1 MEFRSVE
8 AIVRTLNAAAVEYL
22 IVGGLAVNAHG
33 FVRLTRDVDLVLRLG
48 PENADRGLR
57 ALLAIG
63 YRMSIPAEPAAFAD
77 AAVRARW
84 RDEKGMIVLK
94 LWSDEHPR
102 TPVDLFIHEP
112 FSFPEELARALR
124 LEISPGVRAPVVA
137 LETLLAMKRAVGRP
151 QDLIDIEELERL
163 R

>member
-8 AIVRTLNAAAVEYL
+8 AIVRALNAAGVEYL

-33 FVRLTRDVDLVLRLG
+33 FVRLTRDVDLVLRLV

-57 ALLAIG
+57 VLLAIG
-63 YRMSIPAEPAAFAD
+63 YRMSIPEEPAVSAD
-77 AAVRARW
+77 AAVRERW
-84 RDEKGMIVLK
+84 RDEKGMIDLK

-112 FSFPEELARALR
+112 FSFPQELARAWR

-137 LETLLAMKRAVGRP
+137 LETRLEMKRAVGHP
-151 QDLIDIEELERL
+151 QDLIDLEELERM

>member
-1 MEFRSVE
+1 MEVRSVE
-8 AIVRTLNAAAVEYL
+8 AVVRALNDARVEYL

-48 PENADRGLR
+48 PENAARGLR

-63 YRMSIPAEPAAFAD
+63 YRMSIPEEPAAFAD

-124 LEISPGVRAPVVA
+124 LEISPGVSAPVVA
-137 LETLLAMKRAVGRP
+137 LPTLLAMKRAVGRP